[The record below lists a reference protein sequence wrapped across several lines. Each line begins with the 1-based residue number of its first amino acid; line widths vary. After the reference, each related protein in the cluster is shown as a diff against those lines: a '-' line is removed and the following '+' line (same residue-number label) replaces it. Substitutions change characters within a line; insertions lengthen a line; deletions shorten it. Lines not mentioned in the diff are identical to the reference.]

1 MKIGNTRLIKRLK
14 EYSQF
19 NLVMVILSP
28 LGIYFIVSDYYDIVP
43 IQFLLGTIIF
53 YYGCIA
59 SIIDEEKYKRELKK
73 GK

>member
-28 LGIYFIVSDYYDIVP
+28 LGIYFIVCVVELTTTHVSLSVLD
-43 IQFLLGTIIF
+43 F
-53 YYGCIA
+53 YFI
-59 SIIDEEKYKRELKK
+59 
-73 GK
+73 

>member
-1 MKIGNTRLIKRLK
+1 MKIGNIKLIKRLK
-14 EYSQF
+14 EYSEF
-19 NLVMVILSP
+19 NLIMVTLSP
-28 LGIYFIVSDYYDIVP
+28 LGIYFIISDYYNLVP